1 MVKLPI
7 CYFNKFLDEVTNAKC
22 WLTNLYFESIHKHY
36 SYNSARRR
44 RETKYVPRFS
54 LFVS

>member
-7 CYFNKFLDEVTNAKC
+7 CHFNKFLNEVTSAKC

-36 SYNSARRR
+36 S
-44 RETKYVPRFS
+44 
-54 LFVS
+54 